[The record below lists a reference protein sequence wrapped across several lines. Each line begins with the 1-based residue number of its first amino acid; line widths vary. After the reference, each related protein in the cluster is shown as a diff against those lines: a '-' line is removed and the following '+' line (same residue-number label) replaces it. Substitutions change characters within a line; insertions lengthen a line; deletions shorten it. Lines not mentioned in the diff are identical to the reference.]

1 MSNRVVIRNGKPGF
15 IINGKFVPIPDSDN
29 VNTTSPRIPRDD
41 MSGLEAIGSVIK
53 NTVTG
58 KGAAGIRQDSTK
70 PNPNYVGPGGGRPK
84 VTQDPDEYFGTG
96 DYGSG
101 GPKEKPKQKFPDL
114 RGGDDK
120 VDGYGNP
127 KVDYTKPQTQ
137 SLPVEPYTPP
147 TTTTTTTTP
156 PKDEKKYKFS
166 DKEGSYNM
174 TKAEINAKY
183 DELRKNPARA
193 KDFGL
198 NANAAIF
205 PNQKIFVDPKT
216 GKRPSKF
223 SGFTNS
229 TTTKNPTNAAT
240 GGVNPR
246 AGTYAAELK
255 RTTDALS
262 SNFGALPKGTIKPAA
277 ERMKKEAYDVV
288 LDYLLSE
295 GHVDTVEE
303 AHYVMLQMTSEHVQE
318 VVEERTAANPKMK
331 ARMGHS
337 NPAINGKPVLYPK
350 GHPEEGKPMSFNK
363 AETDGVNMYRRASK
377 KAGRKIYA
385 DEPLPKK

>member
-15 IINGKFVPIPDSDN
+15 VINGKFVPIPDSDN

-58 KGAAGIRQDSTK
+58 KGAAGIKQDATK

-101 GPKEKPKQKFPDL
+101 GPKEKPKQRSADI
-114 RGGDDK
+114 RGGDK
-120 VDGYGNP
+120 NVDGYGNP
-127 KVDYTKPQTQ
+127 KIDYTKIK
-137 SLPVEPYTPP
+137 VEPYKEPETTPP
-147 TTTTTTTTP
+147 TTTTPTAPTP
-156 PKDEKKYKFS
+156 AKTYKVPGYGDMTKDEIKKQYDKLRYS
-166 DKEGSYNM
+166 DKPE
-174 TKAEINAKY
+174 E
-183 DELRKNPARA
+183 RA
-193 KDFGL
+193 KAPGFGDD
-198 NANAAIF
+198 ANRAVF
-205 PNQKIFVDPKT
+205 PNQRPTRRNLQQTVKT
-216 GKRPSKF
+216 
-223 SGFTNS
+223 
-229 TTTKNPTNAAT
+229 PTNAAT

-262 SNFGALPKGTIKPAA
+262 SNYGALPVGTIKPVSQ
-277 ERMKKEAYDVV
+277 RTMKKEAYDLV

-303 AHYVMLQMTSEHVQE
+303 AHYVMLQMTSEHVQDI
-318 VVEERTAANPKMK
+318 VEGKYSSGSVTYVKGTAPVRASY
-331 ARMGHS
+331 G
-337 NPAINGKPVLYPK
+337 GKPESFTKETYKKK
-350 GHPEEGKPMSFNK
+350 GK
-363 AETDGVNMYRRASK
+363 V
-377 KAGRKIYA
+377 
-385 DEPLPKK
+385 